1 MFAFHFVLSRKL
13 GLAQYGALYTLISI
27 ATFIAVLG
35 GILTIVIAR
44 LIAEH
49 RTEPERLSLLCG
61 SSLKQ
66 SAYIGAGVMLLMVVL
81 AEPIAQFL
89 RVSNV
94 GAVLFLA
101 VFAGGQLALSGLRGV
116 LQGLQEFPRLATS
129 LIVEAFVRTGLAIA
143 LAIVGFGIAAAIG
156 AYALGTVVAIGYCL
170 YAVQRSTRLRFG
182 GSGLA
187 AGRVA
192 RLSFGAALS
201 TLAIAALGIVDVLLV
216 RHYFSNAASSVYGA
230 VSLAG
235 KMVYFTV
242 GFLPTIVLPKA
253 TAGALSGDKPA
264 RVLLPAAAIV
274 FLMSAVSLAIFALF
288 PGPVAA
294 ALAGHQYDGAVP
306 YVFRYA
312 LAMTFLGASNAFVA
326 YRLGVND
333 FSFIPAA
340 LLLVFAEAAGIVLFH
355 RTLDEVIAIVIAVNA
370 AVLLA
375 VLFGLGKKGA
385 FAPPVLE
392 IDPMLIA
399 EEIQAH

>member
-1 MFAFHFVLSRKL
+1 MFAFHVVLSRKL

-49 RTEPERLSLLCG
+49 RTETERLSLLCG

-66 SAYIGAGVMLLMVVL
+66 SAYIAAGALLVMLALSV
-81 AEPIAQFL
+81 PIAKFL
-89 RVSNV
+89 RVADV
-94 GAVLFLA
+94 TAVVFLA
-101 VFAGGQLALSGLRGV
+101 VFAGGQLALAGLRGV
-116 LQGLQEFPRLATS
+116 LQGLQQFPRLAAS
-129 LIVEAFVRTGLAIA
+129 LIIEAFVRTGLAIA
-143 LAIVGFGIAAAIG
+143 LAVAGLGIAAAIG
-156 AYALGTVVAIGYCL
+156 AYALGTIVAIGYCV
-170 YAVQRSTRLRFG
+170 YAVRRSTSLRFG
-182 GSGLA
+182 GSGVTA
-187 AGRVA
+187 RRVA

-242 GFLPTIVLPKA
+242 GFLPMIVLPKA
-253 TAGALSGDKPA
+253 TAGALSGDKPG

-274 FLMSAVSLAIFALF
+274 FFMSAVSLAIFLLF
-288 PGPVAA
+288 PGPLVA
-294 ALAGHQYDGAVP
+294 ALAGHQYDAAVP
-306 YVFRYA
+306 YVFRYT
-312 LAMTFLGASNAFVA
+312 LAMTFLGASNAFIA

-340 LLLVFAEAAGIVLFH
+340 LLLVFTEALAIVFLH
-355 RTLDEVIAIVIAVNA
+355 HTLDEVISIVIIVNA

-375 VLFGLGKKGA
+375 VLFGLGKKNA
-385 FAPPVLE
+385 FVPYVME

>member
-13 GLAQYGALYTLISI
+13 GLAHYGALYTIISI

-49 RTEPERLSLLCG
+49 RREPDRLSLLCG
-61 SSLKQ
+61 SSVKQ
-66 SAYIGAGVMLLMVVL
+66 SSYLGIAMCALMLALSV
-81 AEPIAQFL
+81 PIAQFL
-89 RVSNV
+89 RVPDI
-94 GAVLFLA
+94 AVVMFLA
-101 VFAGGQLALSGLRGV
+101 VFAGSQLALAGLRGV

-129 LIVEAFVRTGLAIA
+129 LIVEAFVRTGLAIIMA
-143 LAIVGFGIAAAIG
+143 AFGFGIAAAVG
-156 AYALGTVVAIGYCL
+156 AYALGTIFAIGY
-170 YAVQRSTRLRFG
+170 AVVAVRRSTSLRFG
-182 GSGLA
+182 EVGMA
-187 AGRVA
+187 PARVV

-201 TLAIAALGIVDVLLV
+201 TLAIAGLGIVDVLLV
-216 RHYFSNAASSVYGA
+216 RHYFSNAASSIYGA

-235 KMVYFTV
+235 KMVYFSV

-253 TAGALSGDKPA
+253 TAGALSGDRPA
-264 RVLLPAAAIV
+264 RVLFPASLIILCMSFVSLAVFLLVPGPLVAAIV
-274 FLMSAVSLAIFALF
+274 
-288 PGPVAA
+288 
-294 ALAGHQYDGAVP
+294 GHQYDSAVP

-312 LAMTFLGASNAFVA
+312 VAMTFLGASNAFVA

-340 LLLVFAEAAGIVLFH
+340 LLFVVAEAIAIAFLH
-355 RTLDEVIAIVIAVNA
+355 RTLDEVITIVIVVNA

-375 VLFGLGKKGA
+375 VLYGMGKRNALSAG
-385 FAPPVLE
+385 PLQT
-392 IDPMLIA
+392 DPMLIA